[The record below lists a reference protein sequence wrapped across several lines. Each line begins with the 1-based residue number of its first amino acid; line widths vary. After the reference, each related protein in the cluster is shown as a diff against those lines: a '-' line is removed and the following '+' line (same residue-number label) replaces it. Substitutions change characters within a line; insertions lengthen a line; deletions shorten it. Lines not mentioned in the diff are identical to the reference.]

1 MSAKI
6 TFYFRPGCHLCDDMW
21 QHLMEIREESPF
33 DIEAVDIDQNEDLK
47 GRYGDLVPVLT
58 AGSEQLCNYY
68 LDPVALSGYL
78 DSI

>member
-33 DIEAVDIDQNEDLK
+33 DIEAVDIDQNLFAPQT
-47 GRYGDLVPVLT
+47 GVRMIP
-58 AGSEQLCNYY
+58 
-68 LDPVALSGYL
+68 
-78 DSI
+78 